1 MQLNEKQLKILEAIA
16 AGSTTGDSIAD
27 AIGSS
32 MQMIRYYLDT
42 MAEDGYLKAAKVYD
56 NSIRDFQIVRAYLT
70 DQGKLALEQR
80 QAAIAVPKVEAHPS
94 NSGSNPTAQ
103 PSAAQVSTEDFDQV
117 IKSLEI
123 LAKEIEKLPDDRR
136 EVVAVYLE
144 DLENE
149 LKVVYRRKPQ
159 RIKAY
164 FLAFVGMSLPLL
176 KQPENTELIEAVKF
190 FSQKFNISVKL
201 N

>member
-1 MQLNEKQLKILEAIA
+1 MPLNEKQLKILAAIA
-16 AGSTTGDSIAD
+16 AGHTTGDSIAE

-70 DQGKLALEQR
+70 DKGKLVLEQG
-80 QAAIAVPKVEAHPS
+80 QSPS
-94 NSGSNPTAQ
+94 ETVASQPTASNPPA
-103 PSAAQVSTEDFDQV
+103 SASGTTEDFDQM
-117 IKSLEI
+117 IKFLE
-123 LAKEIEKLPDDRR
+123 LLNREIEKLPVDRR
-136 EVVAVYLE
+136 EIVTVYLE

-149 LKVVYRRKPQ
+149 IKVVYRRKPN

-164 FLAFVGMSLPLL
+164 FLAFVGMSLPIL
-176 KQPENTELIEAVKF
+176 KQPENAELIEAVKF
-190 FSQKFNISVKL
+190 FATKFNIPVKL